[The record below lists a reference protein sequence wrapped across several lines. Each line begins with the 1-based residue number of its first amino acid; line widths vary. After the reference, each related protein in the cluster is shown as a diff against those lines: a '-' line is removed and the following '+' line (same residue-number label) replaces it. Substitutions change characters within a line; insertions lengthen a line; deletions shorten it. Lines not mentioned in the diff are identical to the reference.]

1 MGKSF
6 HKSRRKEVKSLDG
19 IEKQPTTEETN
30 DENHLNVKR
39 HDDTQQCRVLY
50 DILDIFNSKTG
61 LFESVKSDS
70 LDEILT
76 HPVIAT
82 FIWKKWQ
89 KTQWFYY
96 FISMLFAF
104 FLLSY
109 SWIVYITFAKNDFNL
124 SVTVEGKCGNCSHY
138 GNDKL
143 YNVSHR

>member
-6 HKSRRKEVKSLDG
+6 HKSRSKEEKSIDG
-19 IEKQPTTEETN
+19 IEMQTNTEETN
-30 DENHLNVKR
+30 DENHSNENR

-138 GNDKL
+138 GNDKS
-143 YNVSHR
+143 YIM